1 MRSAIFIS
9 LLCVVAWAPQVPQAP
24 PATAVLLGQVVDAET
39 GAPVTDVVVQMAI
52 RAAAPGANQIRL
64 LTGADGKFVVRDVPV
79 GNVQLSVSGA
89 GYVNGGYGQT
99 SPGGPVQPFVITADA
114 KVADV
119 KIRLWRTATISGV
132 VTDER
137 GEPRP
142 GIEVRAMR
150 RTFVRGQ
157 PRR

>member
-1 MRSAIFIS
+1 MDLAGRYGGGAG
-9 LLCVVAWAPQVPQAP
+9 AVP
-24 PATAVLLGQVVDAET
+24 G
-39 GAPVTDVVVQMAI
+39 M
-52 RAAAPGANQIRL
+52 APGANQIRL

-99 SPGGPVQPFVITADA
+99 SPGGPVQPFVVTADA

-137 GEPRP
+137 GEPAVCVNDSEHVP
-142 GIEVRAMR
+142 VRCVSGRCAR
-150 RTFVRGQ
+150 RGAGSS
-157 PRR
+157 